1 MKNLIYFL
9 FIVGASI
16 FISCENN
23 NNSTGN
29 GENTSEDSLV
39 NIIVF
44 YTNDE
49 HGWMEPTN
57 DYDGAAGLMN
67 MWKSIE
73 GYDGSDKYLIL
84 SGGDMWTGPAI
95 STWFQGES
103 MVEVMNAMEY
113 DVSAIGNHEFDFKI
127 EGLNTRLEQMNF
139 PLISANIKNRTTG
152 EIPDFAKPYIIKEIE
167 GVKVGIIGLSSLS
180 TPYTTAPVNVAD
192 FEFTSY
198 SEAIAEY
205 SVKAKNEGA
214 EVLIL
219 AGHICEYEMEELAS
233 VAKANG
239 ICIIGGGH
247 CHQVVAKELNGV
259 VLIQAR
265 SNMRAYAKVEF
276 DYNKTTGETINFDYK
291 IVWNNVH
298 NIDSDIQDIVD
309 YWIDQTEDELSEIIG
324 YADETIFRSSTEM
337 SNMVCDSWFYTF
349 PNADVSL
356 TNSGGIRQDIFQGDI
371 TLESMVGLLPFENII
386 LELNITGAELIDVVD
401 DFLVGGM
408 TTVDG
413 FKLMDGT
420 SIHTDSTYTVLTTDY
435 LYSLSDNNFS
445 VYDEEPMNTS
455 IHYRQ
460 PLIDWIKSLNTSVT
474 NPLNNYLDHNPRR

>member
-1 MKNLIYFL
+1 MKNIFYFL
-9 FIVGASI
+9 FIVGTSI
-16 FISCENN
+16 LISCENN
-23 NNSTGN
+23 NHSTGN
-29 GENTSEDSLV
+29 GENNLADSLV
-39 NIIVF
+39 NIIVL

-67 MWKSIE
+67 MWKSVE

-127 EGLNTRLEQMNF
+127 EGLNARLEQLNF
-139 PLISANIKNRTTG
+139 SLISANIINKTTG
-152 EIPDFAKPYIIKEIE
+152 EIPDFAKPYIIKEID
-167 GVKVGIIGLSSLS
+167 GVNVGIIGLASLS

-205 SVKAKNEGA
+205 SEKAKSEGA
-214 EVLIL
+214 DVLIL
-219 AGHICEYEMEELAS
+219 VGHICEYEMEELAS
-233 VAKANG
+233 IAKTNG

-247 CHQVVAKELNGV
+247 CHQVVAKESNGV

-276 DYNKTTGETINFDYK
+276 DYNRLTGETINFNYK
-291 IVWNNVH
+291 IVWNNMH

-309 YWIDQTEDELSEIIG
+309 YWIDQTEEELADIIG
-324 YADETIFRSSTEM
+324 YADETIFRSTTEM
-337 SNMVCDSWFYTF
+337 GNMVCDSWFYTF
-349 PNADVSL
+349 PNADVSI
-356 TNSGGIRQDIFQGDI
+356 TNSGGIRQDILQGDI
-371 TLESMVGLLPFENII
+371 TLESIVGLLPFENII
-386 LELNITGAELIDVVD
+386 LELELTGAELIDVVD

-408 TTVDG
+408 TTIDG
-413 FKLMDGT
+413 YNLMDGT
-420 SIHTDSTYTVLTTDY
+420 PIHNDSTYTVLTTDY
-435 LYSLSDNNFS
+435 LYSLSNNNFS
-445 VYDEEPMNTS
+445 EYDDEPMNTS
-455 IHYRQ
+455 VHYRQ
-460 PLIDWIKSLNTSVT
+460 PLIDWIKSLNTSVSD
-474 NPLNNYLDHNPRR
+474 PLNNYLDHNPRR

>member
-1 MKNLIYFL
+1 MKNIIYFL
-9 FIVGASI
+9 FILGASI

-23 NNSTGN
+23 NQSTN
-29 GENTSEDSLV
+29 NNENTTEDSLV
-39 NIIVF
+39 NIVVF

-67 MWKSIE
+67 MWKSVE
-73 GYDGSDKYLIL
+73 AYDGSDKYLIL

-113 DVSAIGNHEFDFKI
+113 DVAAIGNHEFDFKA
-127 EGLNTRLEQMNF
+127 EGLNARLEQMSF
-139 PLISANIKNRTTG
+139 PLISANLKYKSSG
-152 EIPDFAKPYIIKEIE
+152 EIPEFAKPYIIKEVE
-167 GVKVGIIGLSSLS
+167 GVKIGIIGLSTLS

-198 SEAIAEY
+198 SEAVAEY

-219 AGHICEYEMEELAS
+219 VGHICEYEMEELVS

-247 CHQVVAKELNGV
+247 CHQVVAKESNGV
-259 VLIQAR
+259 VLIQAG

-276 DYNKTTGETINFDYK
+276 DYNRITGETINFDYK
-291 IVWNNVH
+291 IVWNNMH

-309 YWIDQTEDELSEIIG
+309 YWIDQTEEELAEIIG
-324 YADETIFRSSTEM
+324 YADETIFRSTTEM
-337 SNMVCDSWFYTF
+337 GNMVCDSWFYTF

-371 TLESMVGLLPFENII
+371 TLESIVGLLPFENVI
-386 LELNITGAELIDVVD
+386 LELDLTGAELIDVVD

-420 SIHTDSTYTVLTTDY
+420 PIHTDSTYTVLTTDF

-445 VYDEEPMNTS
+445 EYDDEPMNTS
-455 IHYRQ
+455 VHYRQ
-460 PLIDWIKSLNTSVT
+460 PLIDWIKSLNTSVSD
-474 NPLNNYLDHNPRR
+474 PLNNYLDHNPRR